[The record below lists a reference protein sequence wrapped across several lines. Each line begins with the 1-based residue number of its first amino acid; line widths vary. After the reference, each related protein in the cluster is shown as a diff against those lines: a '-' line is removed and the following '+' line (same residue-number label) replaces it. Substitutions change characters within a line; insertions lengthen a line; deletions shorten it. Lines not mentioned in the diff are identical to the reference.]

1 VFAGGK
7 MKLSTLGTL
16 TREELISGLWESA
29 YKAEQRT
36 GLSRKT
42 LERYVNKGT
51 VQARKA
57 KEVRSNRYRWFF
69 RVEDLQK
76 VSKEGSIDPGN
87 DNSAVEALEQEIQ
100 LLTLQNQ
107 RDALLIQQLENQQ
120 RLKELRRKETIAVV
134 GSDEE
139 NLCVE
144 TSNSTVE
151 IVETLG
157 SNVETPDS
165 NVEIVETPAQTD
177 EETQLTKTIEEI
189 TKVEKTKADIYAYVE
204 TLNQKKDN
212 INVGRR
218 DKSKSPIELKQ
229 LEEEWF
235 KIDNAR
241 QKQFVILEKVNANL
255 RKAKEYRDQLENYI
269 KNNASTS
276 AA

>member
-7 MKLSTLGTL
+7 VSLSTLGTL
-16 TREELISGLWESA
+16 DKEELISGLWESA
-29 YKAEQRT
+29 FKAEQRT

-42 LERYVNKGT
+42 LERYVSKGT

-57 KEVRSNRYRWFF
+57 KEARSNRYRWFF

-76 VSKEGSIDPGN
+76 VSKEVPIVPGN
-87 DNSAVEALEQEIQ
+87 DTSVVEALEQEIR
-100 LLTLQNQ
+100 LLTLQNR
-107 RDALLIQQLENQQ
+107 RDVLLIQQLENQQ

-157 SNVETPDS
+157 STVETPDS
-165 NVEIVETPAQTD
+165 NVEIVETPVQTD

-189 TKVEKTKADIYAYVE
+189 TEIERIRAGIYAYVE
-204 TLNQKKDN
+204 TLNEKKEKV
-212 INVGRR
+212 NVGRR

-229 LEEEWF
+229 LDDEWL
-235 KIDNAR
+235 KIDNGR
-241 QKQFVILEKVNANL
+241 QKQFVILEKINANL
-255 RKAKEYRDQLENYI
+255 RKAKEYRDQLETYI